1 MYVEKVFTETF
12 NGRKLHDHNAIKGK
26 MGNRLLFQ
34 LQLFKFSGDARVS
47 VSSARIS

>member
-26 MGNRLLFQ
+26 MGLGFTFPMRLL
-34 LQLFKFSGDARVS
+34 
-47 VSSARIS
+47 